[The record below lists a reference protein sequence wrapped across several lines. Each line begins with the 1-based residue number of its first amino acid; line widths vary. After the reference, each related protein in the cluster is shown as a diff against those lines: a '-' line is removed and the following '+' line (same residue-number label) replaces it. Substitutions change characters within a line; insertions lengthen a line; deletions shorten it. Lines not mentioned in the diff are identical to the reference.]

1 MTRKTQTPMRTWQWC
16 ERCEVNIDTALNHT
30 HPNNDEHYTESETPT
45 MAKKQQ
51 AFPGMDAERT
61 DGERACDEKH
71 DELVSVRA
79 EIKAMKRKGIQLEVE
94 QKMLMKAHKIR
105 KRAYRD
111 PEGVAREYE
120 IGNEETV
127 KSRKLPEPDVL
138 DEARTPADP
147 SGNGAP
153 HAGLI
158 KQAEQAQHDE
168 ANVEVDS
175 EGNVVVPETSAKK
188 RGRKAK
194 N

>member
-1 MTRKTQTPMRTWQWC
+1 MRTWQWC

-30 HPNNDEHYTESETPT
+30 HPSNDEHYTESETPT

-51 AFPGMDAERT
+51 AFPGMDRDKTEGEIAVEEAHDKWLAAKTERK
-61 DGERACDEKH
+61 E
-71 DELVSVRA
+71 
-79 EIKAMKRKGIQLEVE
+79 MKRGEVQLHMELLA
-94 QKMLMKAHKIR
+94 LMDAHKI
-105 KRAYRD
+105 KKYAYRD
-111 PEGVAREYE
+111 GEGVPREFQVGSE
-120 IGNEETV
+120 RKV

-138 DEARTPADP
+138 DEARTPPDP

-188 RGRKAK
+188 RGRKGKAK

>member
-1 MTRKTQTPMRTWQWC
+1 
-16 ERCEVNIDTALNHT
+16 
-30 HPNNDEHYTESETPT
+30 
-45 MAKKQQ
+45 MAKKQTQ
-51 AFPGMDAERT
+51 FPGMDRDKT
-61 DGERACDEKH
+61 DGEIAVESAHDTWLEAKH
-71 DELVSVRA
+71 ER
-79 EIKAMKRKGIQLEVE
+79 KAMKQRETQLHVE
-94 QKMLMKAHKIR
+94 LLALMDAHKI
-105 KRAYRD
+105 KKYAYRD
-111 PEGVAREYE
+111 AEGVPREFQVGSE
-120 IGNEETV
+120 RKV

-168 ANVEVDS
+168 ANVAVDS